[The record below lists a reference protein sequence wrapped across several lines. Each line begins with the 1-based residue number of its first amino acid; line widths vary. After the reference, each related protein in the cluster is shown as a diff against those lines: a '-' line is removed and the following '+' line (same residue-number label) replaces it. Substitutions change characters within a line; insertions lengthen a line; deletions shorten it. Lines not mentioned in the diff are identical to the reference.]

1 MRLKQL
7 LGCLVLS
14 LFLLAFAVTPAQAQ
28 RRATSLT
35 ATSATELA
43 TDSASA
49 SATATDSAV
58 ATSEATLQ
66 QKIQEKTDK
75 DITETTS
82 KSKDQ
87 LVVFLDQHPISSL
100 SWHNFLQTGIRRA
113 VNNGLPINIVVLIL
127 LFPVITAII
136 SFSRHVIGLKG
147 FGVYTPAVLS
157 VAFVSTGIINGLLTF
172 MLILFAAMIMRKI
185 LKRLNLQ
192 YLPRTAMLLWGVS
205 VFMLAFLI
213 GISFVS
219 ISNLFTISI
228 FPLLIIM
235 LLTENFLES
244 QLSGSQSEAQQLTI
258 ETLII
263 AIVCSVI
270 IGAPIVQQAVLLQP
284 ELTLLGVALLN
295 LVVGRYAGLRFL
307 EWLRFRSIID

>member
-7 LGCLVLS
+7 LGCLVIS

-28 RRATSLT
+28 RRATPLT